1 MAYLSIHDD
10 GPVRVIRIA
19 RDERLNALN
28 LALVDE
34 LVAALEAADAEPQV
48 RAVVVTGGEKAFAA
62 GADIAEMAD
71 ATAVDMKLRDQFRA
85 WDRILGV
92 HKPVIA
98 AVRGFAL
105 GGGCELAMACDL
117 VIAGESAKF
126 GQPEVKLGLMPGAG
140 GTQWL
145 ARRLGKARALELL
158 WLGEPITAQEAMAL
172 GLVNRVVPDDTC
184 VAAAVELGKRLA
196 EMPPVALRCIKE
208 AVYQAMDTTLAD
220 GLEAERN
227 LFYLLFA
234 TEDAREGMRAF
245 MERRKPSFRGR

>member
-28 LALVDE
+28 LELVDE
-34 LVAALEAADAEPQV
+34 LVAALEAADAEEQV
-48 RAVVVTGGEKAFAA
+48 RAIVLTGGDKAFAA
-62 GADIAEMAD
+62 GADIAEMAE
-71 ATAVDMKLRDQFRA
+71 ASAVEMKLRDQFRV
-85 WDRILGV
+85 WDRIRGV

-105 GGGCELAMACDL
+105 GGGCELALACDL
-117 VIAGESAKF
+117 VIAGERAKF

-158 WLGEPITAQEAMAL
+158 WLGEPISAQEALAL
-172 GLVNRVVPDDTC
+172 GLVNRVVPDDAC
-184 VAAAVELGKRLA
+184 VQAAVDLGKRLA

-208 AVYQAMDTTLAD
+208 AVYQAMDTALAD

-245 MERRKPSFRGR
+245 MERRKPTFRGR

>member
-1 MAYLSIHDD
+1 MAYVQIQDE
-10 GPVRVIRIA
+10 GPVRVLRIA
-19 RDERLNALN
+19 REERLNALN

-34 LVAALEAADAEPQV
+34 LVQALEAADADGGV
-48 RAVVVTGGEKAFAA
+48 RAIVVTGGDKAFAA

-71 ATAVDMKLRDQFRA
+71 ASAIEMKLRDQFRV
-85 WDRILGV
+85 WDRIRAV

-117 VIAGESAKF
+117 VVAGESARF

-140 GTQWL
+140 GTLWL

-158 WLGEPITAQEAMAL
+158 WTGDPISAAEALAL
-172 GLVNRVVPDDTC
+172 GLINRVVPDEAC
-184 VAAAVELGKRLA
+184 LEEAVQLGLRLSD
-196 EMPPVALRCIKE
+196 MPPVALRCIKE
-208 AVYQAMDTTLAD
+208 AVYQAMDTTLED

-234 TEDAREGMRAF
+234 SEDAREGMRAF
-245 MERRKPSFRGR
+245 VEKRKPNFQGR

>member
-10 GPVRVIRIA
+10 GPVRVIHIA

-34 LVAALEAADAEPQV
+34 LVAALEAADTETQV
-48 RAVVVTGGEKAFAA
+48 RAIVVTGGDKAFAA

-71 ATAVDMKLRDQFRA
+71 KTAVDMKLRDQFRA
-85 WDRILGV
+85 WDRIRGV

-105 GGGCELAMACDL
+105 GGGCELALACDL

-172 GLVNRVVPDDTC
+172 GLVNRVVPDEAC

-196 EMPPVALRCIKE
+196 EMAPVALRCIKE
-208 AVYQAMDTTLAD
+208 AVYQAMDTALAD

-234 TEDAREGMRAF
+234 TEDAHEGMRAF
-245 MERRKPSFRGR
+245 MERRTPTFRGR

>member
-1 MAYLSIHDD
+1 MHDD
-10 GPVRVIRIA
+10 GPVRIVRMA
-19 RDERLNALN
+19 REDRLNALN

-34 LVAALEAADAEPQV
+34 LVAALEAADADVNV
-48 RAVVVTGGEKAFAA
+48 RAIVLTGGEKAFAA
-62 GADIAEMAD
+62 GADIGEMAD

-85 WDRILGV
+85 WDRIRGV

-98 AVRGFAL
+98 AVKGFAL
-105 GGGCELAMACDL
+105 GGGCELALACDL

-158 WLGEPITAQEAMAL
+158 WLGDPITAREALSL
-172 GLVNRVVPDDTC
+172 GLINRVVPDEAC
-184 VAAAVELGKRLA
+184 VAHAVELGKRLA

-208 AVYQAMDTTLAD
+208 AVYQAMDTAFAD

-245 MERRKPSFRGR
+245 LERRKPEFQGR

>member
-34 LVAALEAADAEPQV
+34 LVAALEAADTETQV
-48 RAVVVTGGEKAFAA
+48 RAIVVTGGDKAFAA

-85 WDRILGV
+85 WDRIRGV

-105 GGGCELAMACDL
+105 GGGCELALACDL
-117 VIAGESAKF
+117 VIASESAKF

-172 GLVNRVVPDDTC
+172 GLVNRVVPDEAC
-184 VAAAVELGKRLA
+184 VAEAVELGKRLA

-208 AVYQAMDTTLAD
+208 AVYQAMDTALAD

-245 MERRKPSFRGR
+245 MERRTPAFRGR

>member
-1 MAYLSIHDD
+1 VAYLSIHDD

-48 RAVVVTGGEKAFAA
+48 RAVVMTGGDKAFAA

-85 WDRILGV
+85 WDRIRGV

-184 VAAAVELGKRLA
+184 VAAALELGKRLA

-227 LFYLLFA
+227 LFYLLCA

-245 MERRKPSFRGR
+245 IERRKPSFRGR

>member
-10 GPVRVIRIA
+10 GPVRVVRID

-34 LVAALEAADAEPQV
+34 LVAALEAADAKPQV
-48 RAVVVTGGEKAFAA
+48 RAIVLTGGEKAFAA

-71 ATAVDMKLRDQFRA
+71 ATAINMKLRDQFRV
-85 WDRILGV
+85 WDRIRGV

-105 GGGCELAMACDL
+105 GGGCELALACDL

-158 WLGEPITAQEAMAL
+158 WLGETISANEALQL
-172 GLVNRVVPDDTC
+172 GLCNRVVPDEAC
-184 VAAAVELGKRLA
+184 VPAAVELGKRLA

-234 TEDAREGMRAF
+234 SDDAREGMRAF
-245 MERRKPSFRGR
+245 VEKRPPRFQGR

>member
-1 MAYLSIHDD
+1 MAYLSIRDD
-10 GPVRVIRIA
+10 GPVRVVRIA

-28 LALVDE
+28 LELVDE
-34 LVAALEAADAEPQV
+34 LVAALEAADAEEQV
-48 RAVVVTGGEKAFAA
+48 RAIVLTGGDKAFAA
-62 GADIAEMAD
+62 GADIAEMAE
-71 ATAVDMKLRDQFRA
+71 ASAVEMKLRDQFRV
-85 WDRILGV
+85 WDRIRGV

-105 GGGCELAMACDL
+105 GGGCELALACDL

-158 WLGEPITAQEAMAL
+158 WLGEPISAKEALAL
-172 GLVNRVVPDDTC
+172 GLVNRVVPDEAC
-184 VAAAVELGKRLA
+184 LQAAVDLGKRLA

-208 AVYQAMDTTLAD
+208 AVYQAMDTALAD

-245 MERRKPSFRGR
+245 MERRKPTFRGR

>member
-10 GPVRVIRIA
+10 GPVRVIRIV

-34 LVAALEAADAEPQV
+34 LVAALEAADAELQV
-48 RAVVVTGGEKAFAA
+48 RAIVVTGGEKAFAA

-85 WDRILGV
+85 WDRIRGV

-172 GLVNRVVPDDTC
+172 GLVNRVVPDDAC
-184 VAAAVELGKRLA
+184 VVAAVELGKRLA

-245 MERRKPSFRGR
+245 IERRKPAFHGR

>member
-34 LVAALEAADAEPQV
+34 LVAALEAADTETQV
-48 RAVVVTGGEKAFAA
+48 RAIVVTGGDKAFAA

-85 WDRILGV
+85 WDRIRGV

-105 GGGCELAMACDL
+105 GGGCELALACDL
-117 VIAGESAKF
+117 VIAGEGAKF

-172 GLVNRVVPDDTC
+172 GLVNRVVPDEAC
-184 VAAAVELGKRLA
+184 VAEAVELGKRLA

-208 AVYQAMDTTLAD
+208 AVYQAMDTALAD

-245 MERRKPSFRGR
+245 MERRTPAFRGR

>member
-28 LALVDE
+28 LELVGE

-48 RAVVVTGGEKAFAA
+48 RAVVMTGGDKAFAA

-85 WDRILGV
+85 WDRIRGV

-105 GGGCELAMACDL
+105 GGGCELALACDL

-140 GTQWL
+140 
-145 ARRLGKARALELL
+145 
-158 WLGEPITAQEAMAL
+158 
-172 GLVNRVVPDDTC
+172 
-184 VAAAVELGKRLA
+184 
-196 EMPPVALRCIKE
+196 
-208 AVYQAMDTTLAD
+208 